1 MKEVGGA
8 RRTAVCRIYTI
19 TRNRARTANTLP
31 SKHDVLLAPMREDKK
46 SRSRKAPPTKQ
57 LRKTKACR
65 QRICLLAHLALRE
78 TPPQTT
84 NRTRPRPREEA
95 LSADGAKNA
104 PAPISPISLHAP

>member
-31 SKHDVLLAPMREDKK
+31 SKHDVPLALMREDKK

-65 QRICLLAHLALRE
+65 QRICLLAHLAPRE
-78 TPPQTT
+78 TSQ
-84 NRTRPRPREEA
+84 RMAGSMRPNPREGA
-95 LSADGAKNA
+95 LSAGGEKNA
-104 PAPISPISLHAP
+104 RVPISPISLHAP